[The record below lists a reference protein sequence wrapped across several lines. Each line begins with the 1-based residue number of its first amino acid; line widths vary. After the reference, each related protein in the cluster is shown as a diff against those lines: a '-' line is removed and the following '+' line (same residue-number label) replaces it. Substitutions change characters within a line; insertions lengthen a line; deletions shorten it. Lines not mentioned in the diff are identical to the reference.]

1 MTPIDP
7 LTFGVGT
14 SVFVGSNPNKLARS
28 DNGQYIYVGLDG
40 AGAVRRFDLA
50 TQTAGLQFS
59 VGSHPMFGPFT
70 AQDIAVMP
78 GSPGTV
84 AIARQISGGSP
95 RNKGVAIFDEGV
107 QRPNTTSIFGPLEDS
122 ITFGGSGSVLYGYD
136 NESSGFGFSRM
147 TVSPDG
153 VTIND
158 SQQVFQGFGQ
168 RIVYQLGRVYGSFG
182 QIIDPYC
189 PRTCR
194 NATFGGPSNSS

>member
-1 MTPIDP
+1 M
-7 LTFGVGT
+7 
-14 SVFVGSNPNKLARS
+14 
-28 DNGQYIYVGLDG
+28 
-40 AGAVRRFDLA
+40 
-50 TQTAGLQFS
+50 
-59 VGSHPMFGPFT
+59 
-70 AQDIAVMP
+70 
-78 GSPGTV
+78 
-84 AIARQISGGSP
+84 
-95 RNKGVAIFDEGV
+95 AIFDEGV

-182 QIIDPYC
+182 QIIDPTVPGLVGTLPSAGPLIAVDAVRSRVYSLSNPSSGTSILRIYNTDTFTQIAAFQVTSVGGQ
-189 PRTCR
+189 PRSLIRWGSDGLAFKTDSDQIYILRFAGDDVPVKANITSPANGASCQ
-194 NATFGGPSNSS
+194 ALP